1 MGQLKEPGKDTGRH
15 GSCRNL
21 INSLR
26 VLSKKQRKMSD
37 RTWGGIL
44 FNLVL
49 VVVFISLFTAI
60 MHSKN
65 LNKSLSEDIQ
75 QAQVDFQVYKDKA
88 ELCFKQLDTKV
99 ADIGAKDKQIS
110 DLTNNVNKITEEKKG
125 VDAKVAEL
133 TAQLDKA
140 NKDLAAAKA
149 APKPEEKEEKEEPKK
164 EEPKEEKKEEAA
176 TEAPKF

>member
-1 MGQLKEPGKDTGRH
+1 M

-99 ADIGAKDKQIS
+99 ADIGAKDKQIA

-125 VDAKVAEL
+125 LDAKVTEL

-149 APKPEEKEEKEEPKK
+149 APKPEEKEEPKRR
-164 EEPKEEKKEEAA
+164 
-176 TEAPKF
+176 TEG

>member
-1 MGQLKEPGKDTGRH
+1 MGTAEGKDTGRH

-26 VLSKKQRKMSD
+26 VSSKKQRKMSD

-75 QAQVDFQVYKDKA
+75 QAQVDFQVYEDKA

-99 ADIGAKDKQIS
+99 ADIGAKDKQYGNPTLS
-110 DLTNNVNKITEEKKG
+110 HSALTPVPS
-125 VDAKVAEL
+125 L
-133 TAQLDKA
+133 
-140 NKDLAAAKA
+140 
-149 APKPEEKEEKEEPKK
+149 
-164 EEPKEEKKEEAA
+164 
-176 TEAPKF
+176 

>member
-1 MGQLKEPGKDTGRH
+1 M

-26 VLSKKQRKMSD
+26 VISKKQRKMSD

-44 FNLVL
+44 FNFLL

-65 LNKSLSEDIQ
+65 LNKTLTEDIQ

-88 ELCFKQLDTKV
+88 EICFKQLDTKV
-99 ADIGAKDKQIS
+99 ADIGAKDKQVS
-110 DLTNNVNKITEEKKG
+110 ELTNNVNTITEEKKG
-125 VDAKVAEL
+125 LEDKVAEL
-133 TAQLDKA
+133 TAQLEQA
-140 NKDLAAAKA
+140 NKDLEAAKA
-149 APKPEEKEEKEEPKK
+149 ASKEEKKEEPKTEAPK
-164 EEPKEEKKEEAA
+164 KEEKKEEAK
-176 TEAPKF
+176 TEA

>member
-1 MGQLKEPGKDTGRH
+1 MFR
-15 GSCRNL
+15 
-21 INSLR
+21 
-26 VLSKKQRKMSD
+26 
-37 RTWGGIL
+37 
-44 FNLVL
+44 
-49 VVVFISLFTAI
+49 
-60 MHSKN
+60 
-65 LNKSLSEDIQ
+65 
-75 QAQVDFQVYKDKA
+75 
-88 ELCFKQLDTKV
+88 
-99 ADIGAKDKQIS
+99 DKQIA

-125 VDAKVAEL
+125 VDAKVTEL